1 MKRIADVLTVLA
13 ALIVLGGYDLL
24 RLLTGF
30 LWQADNG
37 KPGILARFI
46 NATAGTGGNTVVGT
60 EGATW
65 KALAYAGRRLV
76 TSHREFYGVGAL
88 RGAGGADALSPA
100 QALNSPRIAF
110 WMMPNR

>member
-37 KPGILARFI
+37 KPGILMRFV
-46 NATAGTGGNTVVGT
+46 NATAGAAIV
-60 EGATW
+60 
-65 KALAYAGRRLV
+65 ALKRLV
-76 TSHREFYGVGAL
+76 
-88 RGAGGADALSPA
+88 ADFEA
-100 QALNSPRIAF
+100 RI
-110 WMMPNR
+110 

>member
-46 NATAGTGGNTVVGT
+46 NATAGAAIV
-60 EGATW
+60 
-65 KALAYAGRRLV
+65 ALKRMLADFERR
-76 TSHREFYGVGAL
+76 
-88 RGAGGADALSPA
+88 
-100 QALNSPRIAF
+100 I
-110 WMMPNR
+110 